1 MGSGRNESYEGYEGQ
16 EGVWNR
22 RNGGRDESYEGHE
35 GYKGQE
41 GVPNRRNSGRDE
53 GYEGYE
59 GQKRFQNRR
68 DGGRNESYEGY
79 EGCEGQEG
87 VRCTASACA
96 ELAALTKGKLLRSWS
111 FMVQQ
116 GLFVHSLCVG
126 HQTCIFWR
134 P

>member
-1 MGSGRNESYEGYEGQ
+1 MVQDRRTSGRNESYEGYEGQ
-16 EGVWNR
+16 EGVWNL

-53 GYEGYE
+53 GYEGLA
-59 GQKRFQNRR
+59 
-68 DGGRNESYEGY
+68 
-79 EGCEGQEG
+79 G

-96 ELAALTKGKLLRSWS
+96 EFAALTKGKLLRSWS

-116 GLFVHSLCVG
+116 GLFVHSVCVG
-126 HQTCIFWR
+126 D
-134 P
+134 

>member
-1 MGSGRNESYEGYEGQ
+1 MGATKAKKVSGIAET
-16 EGVWNR
+16 VAAMKAK
-22 RNGGRDESYEGHE
+22 GHE

-53 GYEGYE
+53 SYEGYEGYE
-59 GQKRFQNRR
+59 GQKRVQNRR
-68 DGGRNESYEGY
+68 DGSRDEGYEGY
-79 EGCEGQEG
+79 EGYESLAG

>member
-1 MGSGRNESYEGYEGQ
+1 MGAKKVSQIAET
-16 EGVWNR
+16 VAAM
-22 RNGGRDESYEGHE
+22 
-35 GYKGQE
+35 KAMKAMKATKAK
-41 GVPNRRNSGRDE
+41 
-53 GYEGYE
+53 
-59 GQKRFQNRR
+59 KRFQNRR

-79 EGCEGQEG
+79 EGCEGLAG

-126 HQTCIFWR
+126 HQTCIFWKR
-134 P
+134 T